1 MKSVALVTIHG
12 MGETQPDYADKLFAR
27 LQQSVSTAPLYYGT
41 VYYQDLLQYNEQRV
55 WQATGTRLR
64 WSKLRRFMLFGFA
77 DAAALEHRK
86 EHPHSLYHY
95 SQLKIARALYLAKQQ
110 LTADGKL
117 VLLAHSLG
125 CHVLS
130 CYLWDAQQAKAGLKP
145 AAGIWRDIKR
155 YQAAISGDNLLT
167 EEDIAFLRGDRLVSL
182 ITTGCNIPIFVA
194 AHAMEQ
200 IIPFTKPSSTFIW
213 HNYYDKD
220 DVLGWPLAEL
230 SDGYAALVTDIEV
243 NASGG
248 GFFSWLTASWNPLSH
263 NLYWQDQA
271 ITKAL
276 SEQLTAALPAASG
289 LTP

>member
-1 MKSVALVTIHG
+1 MKSIALVTIHG
-12 MGETQPDYADKLFAR
+12 MGETQPDYAAR
-27 LQQSVSTAPLYYGT
+27 LFRQLTQRLAADTTQLYCGT

-55 WQATGTRLR
+55 WQATGPRLR
-64 WSKLRRFMLFGFA
+64 WGKLRRFMLFGFA

-86 EHPHSLYHY
+86 EQPHSLYHY

-110 LTADGKL
+110 LATDGKL

-125 CHVLS
+125 CQVLS
-130 CYLWDAQQAKAGLKP
+130 CYLWDAQQAKAGVKP

-155 YQAAISGDNLLT
+155 YQAGISGDTPLT
-167 EEDIAFLRGDRLVSL
+167 DEDIAFLRGDRLVSL

-200 IIPFTKPSSTFIW
+200 VIPFNKPNNAFVW

-248 GFFSWLTASWNPLSH
+248 FFGWLAASWNPLSH
-263 NLYWQDQA
+263 NQYWQDNQIIDALLTQLSAAA
-271 ITKAL
+271 IK
-276 SEQLTAALPAASG
+276 SALP
-289 LTP
+289 

>member
-12 MGETQPDYADKLFAR
+12 MGETQPDYAAR
-27 LQQSVSTAPLYYGT
+27 LFRQLTQQLAADATQLYCGT

-55 WQATGTRLR
+55 WQATGPRLR

-86 EHPHSLYHY
+86 EQPHSLYHY

-117 VLLAHSLG
+117 VILAHSLG
-125 CHVLS
+125 CQVLS
-130 CYLWDAQQAKAGLKP
+130 CYLWDAQQAKAGIKP

-155 YQAAISGDNLLT
+155 YQAGISGDNPLT

-200 IIPFTKPSSTFIW
+200 VIPFNKPNNAFVW

-248 GFFSWLTASWNPLSH
+248 FFGWLAASWNPLSH
-263 NLYWQDQA
+263 NQYWQDNQ
-271 ITKAL
+271 IIDAL
-276 SEQLTAALPAASG
+276 LTQLSAAANKSALP
-289 LTP
+289 

>member
-1 MKSVALVTIHG
+1 MKQVALVTIHG
-12 MGETQPDYADKLFAR
+12 MGETEPDYAATLFQTV
-27 LQQSVSTAPLYYGT
+27 QQGLVQPAQLYCGT

-55 WQATGTRLR
+55 WQATGFRLR

-86 EHPHSLYHY
+86 EQPHSLYHY

-130 CYLWDAQQAKAGLKP
+130 CYLWDAQQAKAGVKP

-155 YQAAISGDNLLT
+155 YQAGISGDTALT
-167 EEDIAFLRGDRLVSL
+167 DEDISFLRGDRLTAL

-194 AHAMEQ
+194 AHAIEQ
-200 IIPFTKPSSTFIW
+200 IVPFTKPRHDFIW

-220 DVLGWPLAEL
+220 DVLGWPLADL
-230 SDGYAALVTDIEV
+230 SDSYAALVTDIDV
-243 NASGG
+243 NAAG
-248 GFFSWLTASWNPLSH
+248 GFFGWLAASWNPLSH
-263 NLYWQDQA
+263 NQYWR
-271 ITKAL
+271 
-276 SEQLTAALPAASG
+276 EQSVIAALRLQLNIA
-289 LTP
+289 LQTPPVKP

>member
-1 MKSVALVTIHG
+1 MKQVALVTIHG
-12 MGETQPDYADKLFAR
+12 MGETEPDYAATLFQTV
-27 LQQSVSTAPLYYGT
+27 QQGLVQPAPLYCGT

-55 WQATGTRLR
+55 WQATGFRLR

-86 EHPHSLYHY
+86 EQPHSLYHY

-130 CYLWDAQQAKAGLKP
+130 CYLWDAQQAKAGVKP

-155 YQAAISGDNLLT
+155 YQAGISGDTPLT
-167 EEDIAFLRGDRLVSL
+167 DDDIAFLRGDRLTAL

-194 AHAMEQ
+194 AHAIEQ
-200 IIPFTKPSSTFIW
+200 IVPFTNPRRDFIW

-220 DVLGWPLAEL
+220 DVLGWPLADL
-230 SDGYAALVTDIEV
+230 SDSYAALVTDIEV
-243 NASGG
+243 NAAG
-248 GFFSWLTASWNPLSH
+248 GFFGWLAASWNPLSH
-263 NLYWQDQA
+263 NQYWR
-271 ITKAL
+271 
-276 SEQLTAALPAASG
+276 EQTVIAALRRQLNIA
-289 LTP
+289 LQTPPVKP